1 MVHVNVGSPVGACSV
16 GGTAFYRYVV
26 RIADIGLTLRP
37 QDRDATEL
45 LGAIPNAY
53 HDEDEYAGDGW
64 RVIPAATYEDWPVL
78 EASPQRLRTAFETAR
93 RVIWE
98 NAAPAGITAR
108 DIDSIEEEMERVLA
122 VIARAED
129 AGFRVNV
136 SYVS

>member
-1 MVHVNVGSPVGACSV
+1 MLANLIVDKAGPTFASRL
-16 GGTAFYRYVV
+16 TASL
-26 RIADIGLTLRP
+26 GC
-37 QDRDATEL
+37 DA
-45 LGAIPNAY
+45 
-53 HDEDEYAGDGW
+53 
-64 RVIPAATYEDWPVL
+64 AAL
-78 EASPQRLRTAFETAR
+78 ATAFETAR

-129 AGFRVNV
+129 AGFSVNV